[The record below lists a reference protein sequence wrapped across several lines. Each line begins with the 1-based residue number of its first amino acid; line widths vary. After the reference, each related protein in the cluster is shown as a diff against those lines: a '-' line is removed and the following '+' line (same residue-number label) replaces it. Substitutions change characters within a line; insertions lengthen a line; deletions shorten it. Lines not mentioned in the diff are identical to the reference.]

1 MLVEL
6 NRTKQ
11 ANYQNQIMANFEQ
24 ISQECG
30 NFSLRIL
37 LLQQLEAYDSGWN
50 IDTPAGVD
58 SGLCTPLVRTNFIF
72 TNENGKPHAVFTSRR
87 SLNRQVF
94 YSVYLS
100 LFYFKII
107 LPCRQRVAINELFMI
122 QGWLEASLK

>member
-30 NFSLRIL
+30 NFSLR
-37 LLQQLEAYDSGWN
+37 LLQQLETYDSGSGLN

-58 SGLCTPLVRTNFIF
+58 SGTPVCVHLCV
-72 TNENGKPHAVFTSRR
+72 KAHADKVNT
-87 SLNRQVF
+87 
-94 YSVYLS
+94 
-100 LFYFKII
+100 
-107 LPCRQRVAINELFMI
+107 
-122 QGWLEASLK
+122 

>member
-11 ANYQNQIMANFEQ
+11 ANYQNQIMENFEQ

-37 LLQQLEAYDSGWN
+37 LLQQLETYDSGSGQN

-58 SGLCTPLVRTNFIF
+58 SGTPVCVHL
-72 TNENGKPHAVFTSRR
+72 
-87 SLNRQVF
+87 
-94 YSVYLS
+94 
-100 LFYFKII
+100 
-107 LPCRQRVAINELFMI
+107 
-122 QGWLEASLK
+122 